1 LLMARIPSEYATN
14 TVACK
19 LWSLV
24 NDGSPTEFILGLA
37 LFDELSNLYPDY
49 RCWIYSCSD
58 FFANSQWL
66 QQRPDVFILVP
77 QLNIPNVGHVD
88 FAIFDPH
95 ISTQNPLVVV
105 ECDGHNFH
113 ERTSNQAS
121 EDRRR
126 DRVLQWLGYPLLR
139 FTGTD
144 IVRNKTEVAREIA
157 EFVDQRLSEKH
168 AHLAEVAEREAEF
181 TELMYHR
188 YGVL

>member
-1 LLMARIPSEYATN
+1 MARIPSEYATN

-113 ERTSNQAS
+113 ERTSDQAS
-121 EDRRR
+121 
-126 DRVLQWLGYPLLR
+126 
-139 FTGTD
+139 
-144 IVRNKTEVAREIA
+144 
-157 EFVDQRLSEKH
+157 
-168 AHLAEVAEREAEF
+168 EAEF

>member
-1 LLMARIPSEYATN
+1 MARVPSEYATN
-14 TVACK
+14 AVACK

-37 LFDELSNLYPDY
+37 LFDELSNLYPDC

-95 ISTQNPLVVV
+95 ISTQKPLVVV
-105 ECDGHNFH
+105 ECDGHDFH
-113 ERTSNQAS
+113 ERTSGQAS

-126 DRVLQWLGYPLLR
+126 DRVLQWLGFSLLR

-144 IVRNKTEVAREIA
+144 IVRNKTEVVREIA
-157 EFVDQRLSEKH
+157 EFVERKLIEKH
-168 AHLAEVAEREAEF
+168 ERLAEITEREAEY
-181 TELMYHR
+181 TELVWLRHEA
-188 YGVL
+188 L

>member
-1 LLMARIPSEYATN
+1 
-14 TVACK
+14 
-19 LWSLV
+19 
-24 NDGSPTEFILGLA
+24 
-37 LFDELSNLYPDY
+37 
-49 RCWIYSCSD
+49 
-58 FFANSQWL
+58 
-66 QQRPDVFILVP
+66 VP

>member
-1 LLMARIPSEYATN
+1 MARVPSEYATN

-37 LFDELSNLYPDY
+37 LFDELSNLYPDC

-105 ECDGHNFH
+105 ECDGHNLH
-113 ERTSNQAS
+113 ERTSDQAS